1 MPDPICYGDVVGRER
16 SMAPFIPQSSHATS
30 NTIINR
36 EGDLQRTWQVGGLCF
51 ETLDPEDVHIPKEQL
66 NTLIR
71 SIGSSRVA
79 LWQHTCRK
87 GTTARLDSD
96 FHNDFCR
103 EFDDRYRRTINND
116 QMMTTRLYLTLI
128 YRPTPSRSLRALIRA
143 GRRSVE
149 EILDEQRQAIKALDD
164 IAWQV
169 ESSLK
174 RYNLTVL
181 GTYRDQNKTL
191 CSDALS
197 FINYLLCGVW
207 QKIQVPR
214 GPVNEYLG
222 SAWLHVG
229 SETIEVRTAQS
240 TRYAQCIDFKEYNG
254 FTEPGIL
261 NGLMYEP
268 YEFVIT
274 QSFSLSGKSEGEKV
288 LRRQQRHLS
297 NTEDGSASQIAQME
311 QAIDELIDGQFVM
324 GEYHFSMM
332 VYGESTAQVRLNTKS
347 AMSIIEEQ
355 GFLGSL
361 ATTATD
367 AAWYAQLPGNWFY
380 RPRVAHLTSRNFA
393 GLACLHSFPAGK
405 ADGNPWGD
413 AVTIFK
419 TPSGQPFFFNF
430 HHASR
435 NQDQYGAQLLGN
447 TRIIGK
453 SGVGKTVLLNT
464 LFLQSQK
471 YDNRKPGQ
479 FTTVF
484 FDKDEGAKLCILASG
499 GQYLSIENGQP
510 TGMNPFR
517 MKPSESNIL
526 FLEQLVRALASGN
539 GQQVSTADE
548 LRISQGVRT
557 VMRMPERMRRL
568 STLLQNMTEGTAIA
582 DRENSIVKR
591 LAKWC
596 ADDGA
601 GKRGALAWVLD
612 CEEDLIDL
620 ETHANYGIDGT
631 HFLDNDE
638 VRTPITLYLLHRMK
652 SVIDGRR
659 FINWM
664 DEAWKWLDDPA
675 FAEFAGDEQTTIRK
689 KNGLCVFATQSP
701 RTVLESSIA
710 PELIEQVATEIYLPN
725 PRATK
730 SDYVN
735 GFGLS
740 EAEFR
745 IVRELP
751 EEGHRFL
758 VKQDSRSV
766 VAWLDLDGFDNELA
780 ILSGTTTN
788 NAIAMTVINEVGQ
801 DPAHW
806 LPEFHRR
813 RRSVESQEPGRRHG
827 AEVVA

>member
-1 MPDPICYGDVVGRER
+1 MMFNRTRYHDVVRAER
-16 SMAPFIPQSSHATS
+16 SMAPFIPQSSHVRHD
-30 NTIINR
+30 TIVNK
-36 EGDLQRTWQVGGLCF
+36 EGDLQRTWRVGGLAF

-71 SIGSSRVA
+71 SIGSSQVA
-79 LWQHTCRK
+79 LWQHTCR
-87 GTTARLDSD
+87 TQLTAQLDSD
-96 FHNDFCR
+96 YQNDFCR
-103 EFDDRYRRTINND
+103 QFDDRYAGTINSD
-116 QMMTTRLYLTLI
+116 QLMSAQLYLTLI
-128 YRPTPSRSLRALIRA
+128 YRPTPSRSVRVLVRA
-143 GRRSVE
+143 GRRTVN
-149 EILDEQRQAIKALDD
+149 EILDEQQQAIKALDD
-164 IAWQV
+164 MAWQI
-169 ESSLK
+169 ESSLA
-174 RYNLTVL
+174 RYNLTCL
-181 GTYRDQNKTL
+181 GTYKDQHGAL

-207 QKIQVPR
+207 QKIRVPKA
-214 GPVNEYLG
+214 PINEYLG

-229 SETIEVRTAQS
+229 TETIEIRTPQN
-240 TRYAQCIDFKEYNG
+240 TRYAQCIEFKEYNG
-254 FTEPGIL
+254 FTEPGLL

-274 QSFSLSGKSEGEKV
+274 QSFSLSGKAEGEKS

-297 NTEDGSASQIAQME
+297 NTEDGSATQIAQIE
-311 QAIDELIDGQFVM
+311 QAIDNLIDGQFVM

-332 VYGESTAQVRLNTKS
+332 VFAHSTAQVRLNVKS

-393 GLACLHSFPAGK
+393 GLACLHSFPSGK

-430 HHASR
+430 HHASQAH
-435 NQDQYGAQLLGN
+435 NQYGAKLLGN

-464 LFLQSQK
+464 LFVQSQK
-471 YDNRKPGQ
+471 YDNRPGRQ

-484 FDKDEGAKLCILASG
+484 FDKDEGAKLCILAAG
-499 GQYLSIENGQP
+499 GQYLSIHNGQP
-510 TGMNPFR
+510 TGMNPFA
-517 MKPSESNIL
+517 MEPTEDNIL
-526 FLEQLVRALASGN
+526 FLEKLVRTLASTN
-539 GQQVSTADE
+539 HQPISTADE

-557 VMRMPERMRRL
+557 VMRMPQPLRRL

-582 DRENSIVKR
+582 ERDNSIVKR
-591 LAKWC
+591 LVRWC

-612 CEEDLIDL
+612 CDEDRIDL

-631 HFLDNDE
+631 DFLDNDE
-638 VRTPITLYLLHRMK
+638 IRTPITLYLLHRMK

-675 FAEFAGDEQTTIRK
+675 FAEFAGDEQKTIRK

-701 RTVLESSIA
+701 RTVLDSSIA

-745 IVRELP
+745 IIRALP

-758 VKQDSRSV
+758 IRQGSRSV
-766 VAWLDLDGFDNELA
+766 VAWLDLEGFDDDLA

-788 NAIAMTVINEVGQ
+788 LSLIHI
-801 DPAHW
+801 
-806 LPEFHRR
+806 
-813 RRSVESQEPGRRHG
+813 
-827 AEVVA
+827 